1 MRPGVDVMRPTREQ
15 VLADRD
21 LARADVR
28 RLADAV
34 AARDLEISRL
44 KNEIA
49 RLQRER
55 GDFIAPDDEPDRG

>member
-1 MRPGVDVMRPTREQ
+1 MRITREQ
-15 VLADRD
+15 ALTERD

-55 GDFIAPDDEPDRG
+55 GDFVLPDDDERDRG